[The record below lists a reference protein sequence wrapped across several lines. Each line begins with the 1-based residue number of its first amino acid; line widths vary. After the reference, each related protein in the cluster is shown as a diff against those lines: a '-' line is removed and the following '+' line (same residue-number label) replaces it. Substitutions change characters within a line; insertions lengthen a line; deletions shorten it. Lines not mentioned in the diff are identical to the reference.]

1 MRAGKSAS
9 ALGIKTPPQQVI
21 LYVGAIRPV
30 WLSRRRRARQFE
42 ETALPHLADV
52 YRFARQLA
60 DEEQA
65 QDLVQD
71 TYLRAWKYFD
81 SFQAG
86 TNCRAWLFRILHN
99 VWTDRFRQSRLEL
112 SLNEQSETAIEPY
125 YDWEDEFMREEL
137 SAELEQALAQLPE
150 AYRWAVLLA
159 DVEELSYQEIAQVMD
174 CPIGTV
180 MSRINRG
187 RRTLARLLRA
197 TEQSEP
203 QAEHKRSS

>member
-1 MRAGKSAS
+1 M
-9 ALGIKTPPQQVI
+9 
-21 LYVGAIRPV
+21 
-30 WLSRRRRARQFE
+30 WLARRRRARQFE
-42 ETALPHLADV
+42 ETAVPHLAAV

-60 DEEQA
+60 DEQQA

-99 VWTDRFRQSRLEL
+99 VWADRAKQPRLEL
-112 SLNEQSETAIEPY
+112 SLYEQSEAAIEPY
-125 YDWEDEFMREEL
+125 YDWEDEFMRDEL

-150 AYRWAVLLA
+150 SFRWAVLLA
-159 DVEELSYQEIAQVMD
+159 DVEELSYQEIARVLA
-174 CPIGTV
+174 CPVGTV

-197 TEQSEP
+197 SGQGQLAHEPPSGAHKLEEQS
-203 QAEHKRSS
+203 